1 MKKTL
6 FTVLI
11 LGIVSFLNAEA
22 PNIDI
27 DVIISP
33 VVNQNAPKK
42 VQKPEAV
49 KTVSIKNSSTG
60 ETKQVQAA
68 TMQDAVNEVVGRD
81 FTEEVVEIKTSSG
94 VGYVASGKGY
104 YKEYNNRNATLISQK
119 EAYMTALLKAK
130 GALAKYLDGLSI
142 SAKNE
147 LVETVLSA
155 DTDNETAVSRSSLG
169 LEQIEAS
176 VNTILQGYV
185 IYEVKE
191 DKEEK
196 RITVRIVSS
205 PRTRG
210 AGISLS
216 PVAIKAYDYRSAF
229 EKLYAELRTGLLP
242 PEGARVFKCKDANGN
257 EQLFCVGFGSSIVR
271 THKDPQTK
279 AELKRSAKLTS
290 SLRATRN
297 LVGLLQG
304 DKTMW
309 KTGHI
314 SFTGNAMT
322 DPGMKELQDKV
333 DSEDIH
339 KASPE
344 AQEIQTEFQNIT
356 KQSNSYSSIV
366 AGKLPAGVKEYSWID
381 NEGDWA
387 YTLLIYYQSMTAS
400 MNTQK
405 NQVEIV
411 QTIPPDAA
419 NKSDADKKN
428 AKIDGI
434 GTAPADKK
442 NEVPP
447 KTVKP
452 IQSFKANDADL

>member
-1 MKKTL
+1 MKKAL
-6 FTVLI
+6 ISVLL
-11 LGIVSFLNAEA
+11 LGVASFLIAEA

-33 VVNQNAPKK
+33 VVNQNVPKK
-42 VQKPEAV
+42 VQKPESI
-49 KTVSIKNSSTG
+49 KTVSVKNSSAG

-68 TMQDAVNEVVGRD
+68 SMQDAVNEVVERD

-94 VGYVASGKGY
+94 LGYVASGEGY
-104 YKEYNNRNATLISQK
+104 YKDYKNRNATLMSQK

-130 GALAKYLDGLSI
+130 ASLAKYLEGLSVG
-142 SAKNE
+142 AKNE

-155 DTDNETAVSRSSLG
+155 DTDNETAVSRSSLSS
-169 LEQIEAS
+169 EQIEAY
-176 VNTILQGYV
+176 VNTILQGFV

-191 DKEEK
+191 DKEDK
-196 RITVRIVSS
+196 KITVRIVSS

-210 AGISLS
+210 AGIALS

-229 EKLYAELRTGLLP
+229 EKLYAELRTGVLP
-242 PEGARVFKCKDANGN
+242 PEGARVFKCQDANGN

-279 AELKRSAKLTS
+279 AELKRSAKQIS
-290 SLRATRN
+290 SIRAARN

-304 DKTMW
+304 DKTIW

-314 SFTGNAMT
+314 SVTGNAMT
-322 DPGMKELQDKV
+322 DPGMKELQEKV
-333 DSEDIH
+333 DSENIH
-339 KASPE
+339 KDMAESK
-344 AQEIQTEFQNIT
+344 EIQNEFLNVT
-356 KQSNSYSSIV
+356 KISNYYSSIV

-387 YTLLIYYQSMTAS
+387 YTLLVFNQSMTAS
-400 MNTQK
+400 MNAHK
-405 NQVEIV
+405 KQVEIV
-411 QTIPPDAA
+411 QTIPPDAD
-419 NKSDADKKN
+419 NKPDADKKN
-428 AKIDGI
+428 SKIDGI
-434 GTAPADKK
+434 GTAPADKT

-447 KTVKP
+447 KPVKP
-452 IQSFKANDADL
+452 LQSFKANDADL